1 VAKEV
6 VAIKYGNKTGHSIT
20 ALPEAP
26 FASKHPKPMRKGTK
40 AVAAEAVVFETWCD
54 ARTDRRTQHR
64 TAPFGTVK
72 HRKAP

>member
-40 AVAAEAVVFETWCD
+40 AVAAEAVVF
-54 ARTDRRTQHR
+54 
-64 TAPFGTVK
+64 
-72 HRKAP
+72 